1 MSRLAAL
8 RGIRLVAMREL
19 IERIRSRAFLFSTLL
34 LAGLAVVVA
43 LIPLG
48 VRLFD
53 RATISRVAIVSA
65 EPGLAAYAAGTLD
78 QYLNVRLEAGGSTR
92 QFTFETAT
100 DEVAARNEVLTGH
113 FSASITLVRTPARG
127 LEFRVYSSGGLGTDR
142 AQLLQV
148 GAFAVGI
155 LDWTA
160 SQPSTVSPFIQP
172 GFEVLDASTGG
183 ASGAGAMVAVD
194 AADYA
199 GRRIVGI
206 VLVVLSFLT
215 LVFYGMWVASG
226 VVAEKTSRVMELL
239 ISAANAEDLVIGKIV
254 GIGIA
259 GLVQVLLVLVPAL
272 LALVASS
279 AIGDAVLGPGSGV
292 STSLG
297 ALSPAL
303 LGAFLVYFVLGF
315 ALYAALY
322 AAAGSLLSRAEDLQ
336 IIALPLSIPAVAGYF
351 PAVLALSGSSA
362 WFIRVASFVPFWSP
376 FVMLSRIAV
385 GRAEAWEVAVSL
397 LLLVVT
403 VPVVTLLAIRVYRAG
418 VPMYGQPP
426 TLRLY
431 WRAIRGG

>member
-1 MSRLAAL
+1 
-8 RGIRLVAMREL
+8 MREL
-19 IERIRSRAFLFSTLL
+19 VERIRSRAFLFSTLL

-43 LIPLG
+43 MIPLG
-48 VRLFD
+48 MRLFD
-53 RATISRVAIVSA
+53 RATVSKVAIVSA
-65 EPGLAAYAAGTLD
+65 EPGLASYAAGTLD
-78 QYLNVRLEAGGSTR
+78 QYLNARMEAGGAAR

-100 DEVAARNEVLTGH
+100 DEVAARNEVLAGRLTAAISLSRTGDRSSGLVFH
-113 FSASITLVRTPARG
+113 VFSAGS
-127 LEFRVYSSGGLGTDR
+127 LGTER

-160 SQPSTVSPFIQP
+160 SQPATLSPFVQP
-172 GFEVLDASTGG
+172 AFEVLDAATGGSSTGG
-183 ASGAGAMVAVD
+183 AMTSVPVD
-194 AADYA
+194 TADYA

-239 ISAANAEDLVIGKIV
+239 ISAATAQDLVIGKIV

-259 GLVQVLLVLVPAL
+259 GLVQVLLVLAPAL
-272 LALVASS
+272 AALVASG

-292 STSLG
+292 SASMS
-297 ALSPAL
+297 ALSPTL

-385 GRAEAWEVAVSL
+385 GRAEPWEVALSML
-397 LLLVVT
+397 LLALT
-403 VPVVTLLAIRVYRAG
+403 VPLVTLLAIRVYRAG
-418 VPMYGQPP
+418 VLMYGQPP
-426 TLRLY
+426 TLRLFL
-431 WRAIRGG
+431 RAIRGG

>member
-1 MSRLAAL
+1 VSRFTGL

-19 IERIRSRAFLFSTLL
+19 VERVRSRAFLFSTLL

-43 LIPLG
+43 MIPLG

-53 RATISRVAIVSA
+53 RATVSKVAVVSA
-65 EPGLAAYAAGTLD
+65 EPGLASYAAGTLD
-78 QYLNVRLEAGGSTR
+78 QYLNVRLEAGGAAR
-92 QFTFETAT
+92 QFAFDTAA
-100 DEVAARNEVLTGH
+100 DEVAARNDVLAGRLTAAISLSRTAGGGLVFRV
-113 FSASITLVRTPARG
+113 FSAGS
-127 LEFRVYSSGGLGTDR
+127 LGTDR

-160 SQPSTVSPFIQP
+160 SQPSTLSPFVQP
-172 GFEVLDASTGG
+172 GFEVLDAATGG
-183 ASGAGAMVAVD
+183 AAGGGAMVAVD

-239 ISAANAEDLVIGKIV
+239 ISAATAQDLVIGKIV

-259 GLVQVLLVLVPAL
+259 GLVQVLLVLAPAL
-272 LALVASS
+272 TALVASS

-297 ALSPAL
+297 ALSPVL

-385 GRAEAWEVAVSL
+385 GRAEPWEVALSL
-397 LLLVVT
+397 LLLVLT
-403 VPVVTLLAIRVYRAG
+403 VPLVTLLAIRVYRAG
-418 VPMYGQPP
+418 VLMYGQPP
-426 TLRLY
+426 SLRTFV
-431 WRAIRGG
+431 RAIRGG

>member
-1 MSRLAAL
+1 MSRFAGL

-19 IERIRSRAFLFSTLL
+19 VERVRSRAFLFSTLL

-53 RATISRVAIVSA
+53 RATVSKIAVVSA
-65 EPGLAAYAAGTLD
+65 EPGLASYAAGTLD
-78 QYLNVRLEAGGSTR
+78 QYLNVRLEAGGVAR
-92 QFTFETAT
+92 AFDFQTAT
-100 DEVAARNEVLTGH
+100 DEVAARNDVLAGRY
-113 FSASITLVRTPARG
+113 SAAVSLGRTPAHG
-127 LEFRVYSSGGLGTDR
+127 LDFRVYSAGGLGTDR

-160 SQPSTVSPFIQP
+160 SQPATVSPFVQP
-172 GFEVLDASTGG
+172 SFAVLDASTGG
-183 ASGAGAMVAVD
+183 ASGGGAMVAVD

-239 ISAANAEDLVIGKIV
+239 ISAATAHDLVIGKIV

-259 GLVQVLLVLVPAL
+259 GLVQVLLVLAPAL
-272 LALVASS
+272 IALVASG
-279 AIGDAVLGPGSGV
+279 AIGDAMLGPGSGA
-292 STSLG
+292 SASLS
-297 ALSPAL
+297 ALSPVL

-351 PAVLALSGSSA
+351 PAVLALSGSSSST
-362 WFIRVASFVPFWSP
+362 IQVASFVPFWSP

-385 GRAEAWEVAVSL
+385 GRAEPWEVALSL

-403 VPVVTLLAIRVYRAG
+403 VPLVTLLAIRVYRAG
-418 VPMYGQPP
+418 VLMYGQPP
-426 TLRLY
+426 SMRLF
-431 WRAIRGG
+431 WHAIRGG